1 MQATQYFNAFAHG
14 IWFLHSF
21 THTYVCIVCSNI
33 FTRNILKNFTLTFV
47 FRCEG
52 KSSLTLFHLA
62 TKKIFSVASS
72 RRLPEKVNFRPWINH
87 SSYFH
92 KLNRCEIKALKKFM
106 LDPYSDP
113 WKIIY
118 WNCYGLCIITV
129 MIDRGHEFEFS
140 SSLIFPG
147 FNFTAASTAFIT
159 TVINYVFI
167 SFSVVQIYGLSY
179 IYFYSSPSRNILQ
192 THNLTSFQLTW

>member
-1 MQATQYFNAFAHG
+1 MKDH
-14 IWFLHSF
+14 
-21 THTYVCIVCSNI
+21 
-33 FTRNILKNFTLTFV
+33 ILELLWAV
-47 FRCEG
+47 
-52 KSSLTLFHLA
+52 
-62 TKKIFSVASS
+62 
-72 RRLPEKVNFRPWINH
+72 
-87 SSYFH
+87 Y
-92 KLNRCEIKALKKFM
+92 
-106 LDPYSDP
+106 
-113 WKIIY
+113 
-118 WNCYGLCIITV
+118 ITV

-192 THNLTSFQLTW
+192 THNLTSFQLT

>member
-118 WNCYGLCIITV
+118 WNCEEIYED
-129 MIDRGHEFEFS
+129 MIDQHWINLNPWPLHYPRK
-140 SSLIFPG
+140 
-147 FNFTAASTAFIT
+147 NFCHTNIQLYHTYKFLYSHSAPQSRKYRAEIIKMAST
-159 TVINYVFI
+159 Y
-167 SFSVVQIYGLSY
+167 
-179 IYFYSSPSRNILQ
+179 
-192 THNLTSFQLTW
+192 